1 MSQQLKELAQ
11 LATPWPWKWFT
22 SNSHNRLS
30 SVPSGKDGDV
40 ISAFKA
46 VDGVACVSVSR
57 ADMAFIEAAHPGAVI
72 ELITSNEILSH
83 EFEETKQLLRGT
95 REKLTRAIDRNVA
108 KDIEIKRLSAV
119 ERERDEL
126 KRNQE
131 LNLKIKQA
139 MHERF
144 TRAEAELARRD
155 AAALEPVAV
164 VDIQRGRGDGKKFA
178 LCYTSAG
185 HSLPDDVYNLY
196 TAAPPAADR
205 VPDYW
210 QFKCV
215 NGDWIGI
222 SESGMR
228 QAVSE
233 GIEVRPLYTAAQP
246 AVLPDEITIEDAYE
260 ETHRTGWDKEYAY
273 CAGAKYMR
281 DQFLALGAQ
290 PQKPVVLPEI
300 IRHELIDV
308 LTWIERLPVPT
319 KSAAAKAIRLRK
331 AINDIDAANVKWELK
346 P

>member
-1 MSQQLKELAQ
+1 MNTQQLKKLAQ

-83 EFEETKQLLRGT
+83 EFEETKQLLRST

-126 KRNQE
+126 RAEVDRLDKESQRLTDQLGACDRERRDWIKRAQE
-131 LNLKIKQA
+131 
-139 MHERF
+139 
-144 TRAEAELARRD
+144 AEAELARRD
-155 AAALEPVAV
+155 AAAREPVAV

-196 TAAPPAADR
+196 TAAPPA
-205 VPDYW
+205 
-210 QFKCV
+210 
-215 NGDWIGI
+215 
-222 SESGMR
+222 
-228 QAVSE
+228 
-233 GIEVRPLYTAAQP
+233 
-246 AVLPDEITIEDAYE
+246 VLPPEMKGTHDPFVEGYNQCRADAI
-260 ETHRTGWDKEYAY
+260 
-273 CAGAKYMR
+273 
-281 DQFLALGAQ
+281 ALGAQ
-290 PQKPVVLPEI
+290 PQKPVVLPA
-300 IRHELIDV
+300 LFNLKMAGDV
-308 LTWIERLPVPT
+308 KT
-319 KSAAAKAIRLRK
+319 KQYFKGS
-331 AINDIDAANVKWELK
+331 NDTIKQIAGLLDAANVPYEVKK
-346 P
+346 